1 MLIFE
6 DIRKG
11 PRRSLLKVLGVPW
24 VATSRAWM
32 SPIVFAAAG
41 ILLAWMMPPGGPPIG
56 MKLLVGVGYGALIY
70 LAEIVHTIGHTVSG
84 RAVGAPMT
92 ANILTA
98 TLHSNEYA
106 ADRTAVARHVHIGRA
121 IGGPLANL
129 VVGLLAAAALAQVAS
144 PWIRFFSQVNL
155 LVGAA
160 ALLPIPT
167 IDGSVIWRE
176 LLRRR
181 ER

>member
-6 DIRKG
+6 DVRKG
-11 PRRSLLKVLGVPW
+11 PRRILLRVMGIPW
-24 VATSRAWM
+24 VATPRAWI
-32 SPIVFAAAG
+32 SPIVFAAVG
-41 ILLAWMMPPGGPPIG
+41 VLLALMMPSGEPTGVR
-56 MKLLVGVGYGALIY
+56 LLTGLGYGALLY
-70 LAEIVHTIGHTVSG
+70 VAEIVHTIGHTVSG
-84 RAVGAPMT
+84 GAVGSPMT
-92 ANILTA
+92 ANVLTA

-106 ADRTAVARHVHIGRA
+106 ADTTAVARHVHIGRA

-129 VVGLLAAAALAQVAS
+129 VVGLLAAAALAQTGS
-144 PWIRFFSQVNL
+144 PWLRFFSQVNL

-176 LLRRR
+176 LLRRGGG
-181 ER
+181 

>member
-1 MLIFE
+1 MAIFE
-6 DIRKG
+6 DVRKG
-11 PRRSLLKVLGVPW
+11 PRRTLLKVMGVPW
-24 VATSRAWM
+24 VTTRRAWV
-32 SPIVFAAAG
+32 SPIVFAVVG
-41 ILLAWMMPPGGPPIG
+41 ILLAWMMPSGEPTG
-56 MKLLVGVGYGALIY
+56 MRLLIGVGYGALLY
-70 LAEIVHTIGHTVSG
+70 VAEVVHTIGHTVSG
-84 RAVGAPMT
+84 RAVGSPMT
-92 ANILTA
+92 ANVLTA

-106 ADRTAVARHVHIGRA
+106 ADTDAVARHVHIGRA

-144 PWIRFFSQVNL
+144 PWIRLFSQVNL
-155 LVGAA
+155 LVGVG

>member
-1 MLIFE
+1 MAIFE
-6 DIRKG
+6 DVRKG
-11 PRRSLLKVLGVPW
+11 PRRTLLKVMGVPW
-24 VATSRAWM
+24 VATRRAWV
-32 SPIVFAAAG
+32 SPIAFAAVG
-41 ILLAWMMPPGGPPIG
+41 ILLAWMMPFGEPTGVR
-56 MKLLVGVGYGALIY
+56 LLVGVGYGALLY
-70 LAEIVHTIGHTVSG
+70 AAEVVHTIGHTVSG
-84 RAVGAPMT
+84 RAVGSPMT
-92 ANILTA
+92 ANVLTA

-106 ADRTAVARHVHIGRA
+106 ADTGAVARHVHIGRA

-129 VVGLLAAAALAQVAS
+129 VVGLLSAAALAQIAS

-160 ALLPIPT
+160 ALLPIPG

-181 ER
+181 GG